1 MLGKN
6 IWSKILPVNS
16 LSRYQEI
23 GQTEVRAGGNVCGG
37 LVGFDAN
44 SLYPWA
50 MTQDMPTGFGIVRRS
65 ENGFKLD
72 MSSKHRQSKVA
83 SQVNL

>member
-1 MLGKN
+1 M
-6 IWSKILPVNS
+6 
-16 LSRYQEI
+16 
-23 GQTEVRAGGNVCGG
+23 
-37 LVGFDAN
+37 GFDAN

-72 MSSKHRQSKVA
+72 MSSKHRQSKIA
-83 SQVNL
+83 SQVNYDTQFVLNELILINSSTNIAFPITLLRITTL